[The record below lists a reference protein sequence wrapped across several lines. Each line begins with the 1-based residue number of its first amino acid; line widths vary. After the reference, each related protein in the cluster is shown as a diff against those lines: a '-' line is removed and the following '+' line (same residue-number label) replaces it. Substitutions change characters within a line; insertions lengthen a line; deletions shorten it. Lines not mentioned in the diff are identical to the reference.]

1 MTQVQALKCPS
12 CNASLDY
19 DGRSET
25 IRCEFCGTTIIVP
38 ENMRAGGYQSAG
50 SGYMYGES
58 PEKAENIHQVLAL
71 VHQGKKIEAIK
82 LYRDTFGVGL
92 KEAKDIVD
100 GLEMGRPT
108 AVTITTTS
116 ISPTSSSSSCGCI
129 IGILI
134 LLFTLGITAVALVP
148 FVSISQVVSDPEAF
162 IQQITE
168 GDIDIE
174 SIAEDFGEQVIS
186 INQNLQG
193 NPLVT
198 TSGGD
203 GLGADLILESWQYAN
218 NDNTITLNYTEE
230 SDGNRAI
237 RWSAEVGDSSNNLGF
252 NVGFDNQQVYY
263 TSGSTLYAINRAS
276 GEQVWQANLSDIVD
290 KQCYGCLRSEQGVVV
305 ALTADNTLYGLN
317 ATTGQT
323 LWQARLESDNALYVE
338 EGFLGM
344 AILKNKV
351 AVLDESEKAGA
362 FGFALKLYDINSGEL
377 ALQLVPLCPDVDN
390 FFDPAPFGYYDQ
402 VFIDEAQDRLFFLW
416 GESINGPEC
425 LEEWNPETGQPIW
438 QTRLPGEDT
447 GISSSIGQ
455 GIVTEWNFSPHFAFD
470 GQTLMLPAYQSSKQG
485 VALADLSNGAIQFNL
500 QDEDYEMW
508 PIGVQG
514 DTAVVWAE
522 RQRGTT
528 QVEVW
533 GLNRST
539 GERLWQHTLT
549 AEYLFDMDPFDD
561 RWTYQLTPNGLYILQ
576 LFATPEPPELL
587 VQSLNTATGALNY
600 EVKNT
605 LSSDYWEGL
614 ARTPSHLYLSV
625 ETLVGVDLSSG
636 EATQE
641 WP

>member
-12 CNASLDY
+12 CNASLEY

-38 ENMRAGGYQSAG
+38 ENMRAGGYQASG

-58 PEKAENIHQVLAL
+58 PEKAENIHQVLEL
-71 VHQGKKIEAIK
+71 VRQGRKIDAIK

-100 GLEMGRPT
+100 GLEKGRPT

-116 ISPTSSSSSCGCI
+116 VAPAAGASSCGCI
-129 IGILI
+129 IGIVI
-134 LLFTLGITAVALVP
+134 LLFTLGIVVAAMVP
-148 FVSISQVVSDPEAF
+148 FFSITQIIEDPQTF
-162 IQQITE
+162 IQQVSE
-168 GDIDIE
+168 GDIETFVQEVSVDIA
-174 SIAEDFGEQVIS
+174 SANRNI
-186 INQNLQG
+186 QNS
-193 NPLVT
+193 PLVT

-203 GLGADLILESWQYAN
+203 GLGADLIVENWQYAN
-218 NDNTITLNYTEE
+218 NTNTIRLSYTEE
-230 SDGNRAI
+230 NDGNRTT
-237 RWSAEVGDSSNNLGF
+237 RWEVAVGDSSNNLGF

-263 TSGSTLYAINRAS
+263 TSGSTLYAVNRAS
-276 GEQVWQANLSDIVD
+276 GAQVWQANLSDIVD
-290 KQCYGCLRSEQGVVV
+290 RRCYGCLRSDQGVVV

-317 ATTGQT
+317 ANTGQT
-323 LWQARLESDNALYVE
+323 LWQARLESDTPVYLE
-338 EGFLGM
+338 EGFVGL
-344 AILKNKV
+344 AFLKDKV
-351 AVLDESEKAGA
+351 AVLDESEKAGG
-362 FGFALKLYDINSGEL
+362 FGFALKLYDLNSGEM
-377 ALQLVPLCPDVDN
+377 AIQLVPMCPDIDN

-425 LEEWNPETGQPIW
+425 LEEWNPETGEAIW
-438 QTRLPGEDT
+438 QSRLPGDDT
-447 GISSSIGQ
+447 GISSSIGR
-455 GIVTEWNFSPHFAFD
+455 GIVTEWNFSPYFAFN
-470 GQTLMLPAYQSSKQG
+470 GQTLMLPAYQSSNQG
-485 VALADLSNGAIQFNL
+485 VALADLSNGAIQFNV

-514 DTAVVWAE
+514 DTAVIWSE

-533 GLNRST
+533 GLNRTT

-605 LSSDYWEGL
+605 LASDYWEGL
-614 ARTPSHLYLSV
+614 ARTPSHLYLSL
-625 ETLVGVDLSSG
+625 ESLVGVDLSTG